1 MSVESLEVGALR
13 FHGNEAT
20 LCGCGDLSG
29 RTGNRSRLVVGVAA
43 EGQESVFGSES
54 LEWEGS
60 WESRAFSPTGRGNK
74 QLVGLRSRL
83 LGEMLWSQLKELP
96 PI

>member
-1 MSVESLEVGALR
+1 MLRAEVSSSDLRPRVGPAMSVESLEVGALR
-13 FHGNEAT
+13 FHGNAAT

-60 WESRAFSPTGRGNK
+60 WESRAFSTTG
-74 QLVGLRSRL
+74 
-83 LGEMLWSQLKELP
+83 
-96 PI
+96 